1 VRDLGEATDSPTLVT
16 RVEWYCGMALINGR
30 AAARLTNVDATASV

>member
-1 VRDLGEATDSPTLVT
+1 VT

-30 AAARLTNVDATASV
+30 AAAKLSGIDATA